1 MPAPTLDV
9 VAVAPAE
16 RGHHIGDIN
25 TPIIDPAELIAGLGT
40 YPTLTFPIR
49 RGRPVD
55 VTAVRDFLGAPA
67 EFFGIDLPGAEE
79 FEHVVTAFVAAAFAR
94 SPASLVAAT
103 ITVVGARVVLTG
115 VPGAVFSDIP
125 VRVGHLAHRY
135 RPTNA
140 GDAHWLR
147 MAARTVSR
155 ADADQQLRDL
165 WEQGCVDG
173 IPAGPVITAPLA
185 GALVL
190 QTAVGPVG
198 VDTGEPVSILDQLR
212 DCAVLAELPRR
223 AAVPAPETRRAW
235 WIAPQ
240 FVTHPIALLGEQA
253 LPVDP
258 KPPSFLE
265 QL

>member
-16 RGHHIGDIN
+16 RGHHIGDIH

-55 VTAVRDFLGAPA
+55 VTAIRDFLGAPA
-67 EFFGIDLPGAEE
+67 EFFGTALPGAED
-79 FEHVVTAFVAAAFAR
+79 FEHAVTAFVAAAFER
-94 SPASLVAAT
+94 SPAPMVAAT
-103 ITVVGARVVLTG
+103 ITVLGGRVVLTG
-115 VPGAVFSDIP
+115 VPGAMFADTP
-125 VRVGHLAHRY
+125 VRIGRLDQQH
-135 RPTNA
+135 RPTNVGA
-140 GDAHWLR
+140 PHWLR

-155 ADADQQLRDL
+155 AGTDQQLRRL
-165 WEQGCVDG
+165 SEQGCVDG
-173 IPAGPVITAPLA
+173 IAAGPVITAPLA

-190 QTAVGPVG
+190 QTAAGPVG
-198 VDTGEPVSILDQLR
+198 VDAGEPVSLLDQLR
-212 DCAVLAELPRR
+212 DCGMPAELSGRS
-223 AAVPAPETRRAW
+223 AVSASETERAW
-235 WIAPQ
+235 WISPY
-240 FVTHPIALLGEQA
+240 FVTHPVALLGEQA

-258 KPPSFLE
+258 NPPSFLE

>member
-1 MPAPTLDV
+1 MPVPTLDV

-55 VTAVRDFLGAPA
+55 VTAIRDFLGAPA
-67 EFFGIDLPGAEE
+67 EFFGIDLPGAEQ
-79 FEHVVTAFVAAAFAR
+79 FEHAVTAFVAAAFER

-103 ITVVGARVVLTG
+103 STVVGGLVVLTG

-125 VRVGHLAHRY
+125 VRVGRLDHRY

-155 ADADQQLRDL
+155 AGADQQLRGL
-165 WEQGCVDG
+165 GEQGCVDG

-190 QTAVGPVG
+190 QTAAGPVG
-198 VDTGEPVSILDQLR
+198 LDTGEPVSILDQLR
-212 DCAVLAELPRR
+212 DGGMLAELPRR
-223 AAVPAPETRRAW
+223 GEVPSPEIRHAW
-235 WIAPQ
+235 WISPH
-240 FVTHPIALLGEQA
+240 FVTHPVALLGEQA

-258 KPPSFLE
+258 NPPSFLE

>member
-16 RGHHIGDIN
+16 RGHHIGDIR
-25 TPIIDPAELIAGLGT
+25 TPIIDPAELIGGLGT

-49 RGRPVD
+49 RGHPVD
-55 VTAVRDFLGAPA
+55 VAAVREFLGAPA
-67 EFFGIDLPGAEE
+67 EFFDIALPAAAE
-79 FEHVVTAFVAAAFAR
+79 FEHAVAAFVAAAFER

-115 VPGAVFSDIP
+115 VPGAAFSDIP
-125 VRVGHLAHRY
+125 VRIGHLDQRH
-135 RPTNA
+135 RPTNF
-140 GDAHWLR
+140 GEPHWLR

-155 ADADQQLRDL
+155 AGTDRQLRGL
-165 WEQGCVDG
+165 GAQGCVDG

-198 VDTGEPVSILDQLR
+198 VDTGAPVSILDQLR

-235 WIAPQ
+235 WISPHFA
-240 FVTHPIALLGEQA
+240 THPVALLGERA

-258 KPPSFLE
+258 NPPSFLE

>member
-16 RGHHIGDIN
+16 RGHHIGDIR
-25 TPIIDPAELIAGLGT
+25 TPVIDPAELIAGLGT

-55 VTAVRDFLGAPA
+55 VTAIREFLGEPA
-67 EFFGIDLPGAEE
+67 EFFDIALPGADE
-79 FEHVVTAFVAAAFAR
+79 FEHAVSAFVAAAFER

-103 ITVVGARVVLTG
+103 ITVVGGRVVLTG
-115 VPGAVFSDIP
+115 VPATVFSAGP
-125 VRVGHLAHRY
+125 VRIGRLDRGH
-135 RPTNA
+135 RPTNS
-140 GDAHWLR
+140 GEPHWLR

-155 ADADQQLRDL
+155 AGTDQQLRGL
-165 WEQGCVDG
+165 GERGCVDG
-173 IPAGPVITAPLA
+173 IVAGPVITAPLA

-190 QTAVGPVG
+190 QTAAGPVG
-198 VDTGEPVSILDQLR
+198 VDTEEPLSILDQLR
-212 DCAVLAELPRR
+212 DNGLLAELPRR
-223 AAVPAPETRRAW
+223 GGVPAPETQRAW
-235 WIAPQ
+235 WVSPR
-240 FVTHPIALLGEQA
+240 FVTHPVVLLAERA

-258 KPPSFLE
+258 HPPSFLE